1 MDSMS
6 VHVLRLGHRPSRDK
20 RVSTH
25 LLLAARTFGASG
37 GIYTGDKDPS
47 LEESI
52 QNVVSEWGG
61 EFSLEY
67 SDSWRKSIKSW
78 KGKIVHLTMYGLP
91 FKEVIEEIREDPSD
105 LLVVVGGAKVPGE
118 VYGLVDWNVGV
129 SDQPHSEVSA
139 LGVFL
144 YELFDRELVDFV
156 DGRLKVVPQA
166 HGKLV
171 EERSR
176 EDLSPAKENVL
187 E

>member
-1 MDSMS
+1 MVSMS

-25 LLLAARTFGASG
+25 LLLAARAFGASG
-37 GIYTGDKDPS
+37 GIYTGDEDPS

-52 QNVVSEWGG
+52 GNVVSEGG
-61 EFSLEY
+61 GNFSLEY
-67 SDSWRKSIKSW
+67 SDSWRKSIRSW
-78 KGKIVHLTMYGLP
+78 KGKVVHLTMYGLP
-91 FKEVIEEIREDPSD
+91 FQEVIKEIREDPSD

-144 YELFDRELVDFV
+144 YELFEGQLLEFV
-156 DGRLKVVPQA
+156 DGRLKVVPQS
-166 HGKLV
+166 HGKLI
-171 EERSR
+171 EEKSR